1 MDNEAPAPEEEE
13 KHGIKSASEK
23 DREPTKAEQSVHFS
37 LQNYM
42 PITTSLNMLR
52 DVAHHNAVRGGWWH
66 DPETG
71 KPIERNAGE
80 IFALMHSEISE
91 AMEGNRKG
99 LMDKHLPH
107 RVNEEVELA
116 DLIVRVMDYAGAKG
130 YDIGGAVSE
139 KMAYNMLREDH
150 QPENRLKEGGKKY

>member
-1 MDNEAPAPEEEE
+1 MSDDIKDEQGPQE
-13 KHGIKSASEK
+13 KVKE
-23 DREPTKAEQSVHFS
+23 REITPQEYAVSFS

-52 DVAHHNAVRGGWWH
+52 DVAHNNAVRGGWWH
-66 DPETG
+66 DPQTG
-71 KPIERNAGE
+71 EAIERNSGE

-107 RVNEEVELA
+107 RINEEVELA
-116 DLIVRVMDYAGAKG
+116 DLIIRVMDYAGAKG
-130 YDIGGAVSE
+130 FDIGGAVSE
-139 KMAYNMLREDH
+139 KMAYNMIRADH
-150 QPENRLKEGGKKY
+150 KPEERLKEGGKKY